1 MVGTSGS
8 APTRLDAVTPS
19 ARTLPVLM
27 CPIEPG
33 KLSNNICDRGFDEKN
48 DALQKLAVL
57 IAQIVNPP
65 DKSNVVDIEA
75 ARSAHQL

>member
-1 MVGTSGS
+1 
-8 APTRLDAVTPS
+8 
-19 ARTLPVLM
+19 M